1 MRVTDGRGGS
11 ATKPVTV
18 TVTNRAPLAA
28 LSANPTSGPAPL
40 AVSFDASGSSD
51 PDGTALTYAW
61 DLDDDGAF
69 DDATGVTASRSYPR
83 VGPHQVTV
91 RSPTPTAGPTPSR

>member
-1 MRVTDGRGGS
+1 MSPTRTAATDTES
-11 ATKPVTV
+11 VTV
-18 TVTNRAPLAA
+18 TVTNRAPVAA
-28 LSANPTSGPAPL
+28 VAANPTSGPAPL

-69 DDATGVTASRSYPR
+69 DDAHRGDGVPVLRRGRARTR
-83 VGPHQVTV
+83 
-91 RSPTPTAGPTPSR
+91 